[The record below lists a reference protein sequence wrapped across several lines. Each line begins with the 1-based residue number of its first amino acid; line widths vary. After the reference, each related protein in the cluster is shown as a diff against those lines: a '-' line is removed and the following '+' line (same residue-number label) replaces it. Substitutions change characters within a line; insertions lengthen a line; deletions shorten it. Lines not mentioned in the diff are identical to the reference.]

1 MSYKDRA
8 QIENRLYEDTEG
20 PSTNSSKSGSDH
32 SVEPAANAYVEEE
45 FYMDED
51 DIPDFVRTTAIN
63 KLSKLTKR
71 IRGVPGG
78 TSAGKTFGIIPL
90 LIDYAIKHPGKEISV
105 VSESIPHLRK
115 GAVKDF
121 IKIMRSSK
129 RWVEQRWNR
138 THLKY
143 YFSNGAYIE
152 FFSVDMPDKLRGA
165 RRDVLYVNEAN
176 NVKWQA
182 YMQLAM
188 RTSKFIWIDFN
199 PTHEF
204 WYHTELVG
212 GNDWCEVV
220 LTYLDNEAAPEG
232 AVLEILKAKVK
243 ADAGDTWWANWYQ
256 VYGLGQIGILEGVI
270 FENWE
275 VIDEL
280 PSEAR
285 FVGQGLDFGYSNDAT
300 AVIDV
305 YKWNEFRIL
314 DEVLYSTGLLN
325 TEIAEYLRGSIVADS
340 AEPKSIEELF
350 RMGFDI
356 KGVTKGAD
364 SILFGIQVMQGQQ
377 YMITSRSLNLIKEFR
392 NYGWDEDKNGQAMN
406 KPIDRYNHGI
416 DAVRYH
422 EMEVL
427 GMAQEYFFF

>member
-1 MSYKDRA
+1 MSYKEREKLLGGIYVDGEA
-8 QIENRLYEDTEG
+8 ESGLAVSDEGVVLDEGDYYTEE
-20 PSTNSSKSGSDH
+20 S
-32 SVEPAANAYVEEE
+32 
-45 FYMDED
+45 
-51 DIPDFVRTTAIN
+51 DIPDFIRTTAID

-90 LIDYAIKHPGKEISV
+90 LIDYAIKHKGKEISI

-115 GAVKDF
+115 GAIKDF
-121 IKIMRSSK
+121 IKIMRSTG
-129 RWVEQRWNR
+129 RWNERRWNR

-143 YFSNGAYIE
+143 VFGNGAYIE

-176 NVKWQA
+176 NVKWGA

-188 RTSKFIWIDFN
+188 RTSRFIWIDFN

-212 GNDWCEVV
+212 EPDWEELI

-232 AVLEILKAKVK
+232 SILEILKAKKK
-243 ADAGDTWWANWYQ
+243 ADAGDSWWANWYQ
-256 VYGLGQIGILEGVI
+256 VYGLGQIGVLEGVI
-270 FENWE
+270 FDNWDL
-275 VIDEL
+275 VDEI
-280 PSEAR
+280 PKEAVL
-285 FVGQGLDFGYSNDAT
+285 VGQGLDFGYSNDAT
-300 AVIDV
+300 AIISI
-305 YKWNEFRIL
+305 YKWNGMRIL

-325 TEIAEYLRGSIVADS
+325 TEIAEYLRNDCLIVADS
-340 AEPKSIEELF
+340 AEPKSIEELY

-364 SILFGIQVMQGQQ
+364 SILFGIQVMQGQH
-377 YMITSRSLNLIKEFR
+377 YLVTSRSLNLIKEFR
-392 NYGWDEDKNGQAMN
+392 NYSWDEDKNGAKMN
-406 KPIDRYNHGI
+406 RPIDNWNHGI

-427 GMAQEYFFF
+427 GMAFEYFFF

>member
-1 MSYKDRA
+1 MSYKEREKLLSGA
-8 QIENRLYEDTEG
+8 YELEDVRDVG
-20 PSTNSSKSGSDH
+20 YG
-32 SVEPAANAYVEEE
+32 VEEGDYWVE
-45 FYMDED
+45 ESDV
-51 DIPDFVRTTAIN
+51 PDFIRTTAID
-63 KLSKLTKR
+63 KLSCLTKR

-90 LIDYAIKHPGKEISV
+90 LIDYCIKHRGKEVSV

-115 GAVKDF
+115 GCVKDF
-121 IKIMRSSK
+121 IKIMRSTG
-129 RWVEQRWNR
+129 RWQDSRWNR

-143 YFSNGAYIE
+143 VFGNGAYIE

-176 NVKWQA
+176 NVKWDA

-212 GNDWCEVV
+212 EPDWEELV

-232 AVLEILKAKVK
+232 SVQEILKAKKK
-243 ADAGDTWWANWYQ
+243 ADAGDSWWANWYQ
-256 VYGLGQIGILEGVI
+256 VYGLGQVGILEGVI
-270 FENWE
+270 YENWE
-275 VIDEL
+275 VIDDI
-280 PSEAR
+280 PVEAE
-285 FVGQGLDFGYSNDAT
+285 FLGQGLDFGYSNDPT
-300 AVIDV
+300 AVVDV
-305 YKWNEFRIL
+305 YKWNGYRIL
-314 DEVLYSTGLLN
+314 DEVLYSGGLLN
-325 TEIAEYLRGSIVADS
+325 SEISVYLRNPIIADS

-356 KGVTKGAD
+356 RGVTKGAD
-364 SILFGIQVMQGQQ
+364 SILFGIQVMQGQK
-377 YMITSRSLNLIKEFR
+377 YLVTSRSLNLIKEFR
-392 NYGWDEDKNGQAMN
+392 MYAWEEDKNGAKIN
-406 KPIDRYNHGI
+406 RPTDNWNHGL

-422 EMEVL
+422 EMETL
-427 GMAQEYFFF
+427 GMANAYFIF